1 MNVHLQVKVLPLA
14 FLISLCL
21 AAPFAGQRRE
31 RTRKL
36 ERPNATIKEVQQTFE
51 QGEAHGLR
59 VIIYHISANGMI
71 AVDPRKQF
79 RSGDRFK
86 LNLRSNFDGYV
97 YVINVTPDGD
107 YRLLFPL
114 GRSRRNNVRADQSYY
129 IPAANEFQFTDEPG
143 LEVLQILMSRSPVS
157 FLETILDRASTKT
170 KYIPLD
176 ETATTTL
183 QQLAGKP
190 SRLKTSGILTYAG
203 PSQKSGIQT
212 RVLTLD
218 RKKDT
223 TFLVVSGGKGTPGR
237 FRSGEISM
245 FEIRLNHSR

>member
-1 MNVHLQVKVLPLA
+1 MKVKDLLLA

-21 AAPFAGQRRE
+21 VTPFAGQRRN

-36 ERPNATIKEVQQTFE
+36 ERPKATIKEVQQTFE
-51 QGEAHGLR
+51 QGEADGLR
-59 VIIYHISANGMI
+59 VIIYQIGANGMI

-79 RSGDRFK
+79 KSGDKFK
-86 LNLRSNFDGYV
+86 LNLRSNFDGYL
-97 YVINVTPDGD
+97 YVINVTPDGK
-107 YRLLFPL
+107 YNLLFPL
-114 GRSRRNNVRADQSYY
+114 ARSRRNNIRADQSYY
-129 IPAANEFQFTDEPG
+129 VPAANEFQFTNKPG

-157 FLETILDRASTKT
+157 FLETILDSSSKKAS
-170 KYIPLD
+170 YIPLD
-176 ETATTTL
+176 DTATTTL

-190 SRLKTSGILTYAG
+190 SRLKPNGILTFA
-203 PSQKSGIQT
+203 PSSQNSGIQT
-212 RVLTLD
+212 RLLTLD

-237 FRSGEISM
+237 FRSGEMSM